1 MSSIYEVDVTTIDGH
16 TKSLSDYR
24 GKVLLIVNVASK
36 CGLTPQYE
44 ELESLYA
51 HHKSDG
57 VEVLGFPCNQ
67 FAGQEPGSE
76 DEIQEFCRSTFG
88 VQFPMFSK
96 IEVNGDGRH
105 PLYRHLIDAQPAMI
119 DSEDG
124 KLKSLL
130 KEKGLLS
137 GSSEDVLWNFEKF
150 LLDQE
155 GNVVARFAPDVKV
168 TDEVFTDKFH
178 KLID

>member
-24 GKVLLIVNVASK
+24 GKVLVIVNVASK

-44 ELESLYA
+44 QLESLYA
-51 HHKSDG
+51 QHKSDG

-105 PLYRHLIDAQPAMI
+105 PLYRQLIDAQPAAI
-119 DSEDG
+119 DSADG
-124 KLKSLL
+124 KLKTLL

-150 LLDQE
+150 LVDRE
-155 GNVVARFAPDVKV
+155 GHVVARFAPDVKV
-168 TDEVFTDKFH
+168 TDEAFTSKFH
-178 KLID
+178 QLID